1 MARRGDHRVSAWI
14 VPAVALALI
23 GAFFALN
30 RREFGGPRCPILL
43 YHRFVRREEELAR
56 YPGTESIFTITAQR
70 FDEQL
75 ARLTRDGYRPVG
87 LGEVVDFVRHGS
99 PLPEKPVLISVD
111 DGWTSNLDVMIP
123 ILRKHQMRACF
134 FVTTS
139 PEAWIYRKFQGLD
152 GPLASE
158 HVRSLAAQGYEIGSH
173 TVSHP
178 YLIELSDAE
187 ILQEFTESKRVLEE
201 ATGRPCRFLSIPGNF
216 YDRRIMRLAR
226 EAGYEAVFTANV
238 GSVHRGTDRWDI
250 PRLIV
255 EGNFSLKEFEKN
267 LRPLAIC
274 TRKLVF
280 GVKKMPPHLLG
291 ATRYMA
297 LREKLFNSPLRSLF
311 IMRRLKV
318 VGLVLAL
325 TVVGTLTVIFAR

>member
-1 MARRGDHRVSAWI
+1 VSAWI
-14 VPAVALALI
+14 VPALILATVA
-23 GAFFALN
+23 AFFAAN
-30 RREFGGPRCPILL
+30 RREFGRPRCPILL

-56 YPGTESIFTITAQR
+56 YPGTESIFTITAER
-70 FDEQL
+70 FDEQMGQL
-75 ARLTRDGYRPVG
+75 KRDGYRAIG
-87 LGEVVDFVRHGS
+87 LREVVDFITRGA

-123 ILRKHQMRACF
+123 ILRKHDLRAAF

-152 GPLASE
+152 GPLSAQ
-158 HVRSLAAQGYEIGSH
+158 HVRGIADQGYEIGSH
-173 TVSHP
+173 TISHP

-187 ILQEFTESKRVLEE
+187 IRREFCESKRILEE
-201 ATGRPCRFLSIPGNF
+201 ATGRPCPFLSIPGNF
-216 YDRRIMRLAR
+216 YDQRIMRLAV

-238 GSVHRGTDRWDI
+238 GCVHPGTDRWDI

-280 GVKKMPPHLLG
+280 GVKKLPPHLLG

-311 IMRRLKV
+311 IMRRLKL
-318 VGLVLAL
+318 VGLVLVLAVVGAL
-325 TVVGTLTVIFAR
+325 TLILSR